1 MLLLSLFVIGASALT
16 YQCSSEFDPDSLKRV
31 FRALDRCGTPLDR
44 ESQSC
49 FEERMAKAYRLLINV
64 GYQMADWEAAT
75 QTNFASLRYMTY
87 RDSQRGETWWQSV
100 TKVLAEGHRFCWYV
114 RDSSPD
120 QHNDGFSNNLGSVFF
135 VDDPLREPLMHVA
148 SDTRKF
154 DVRRGSHCF
163 TPDTLFKQ
171 SRLAAIQK
179 LLTDYTEELR
189 PTHYQQ
195 SYQSLR
201 ARMSTD
207 LAMTA
212 VFVRLAWNYKCPA
225 SGGCA
230 DELEPGRPYVPKSP
244 KDLLRQLGRIIDE
257 DGVFCL
263 FDSVPQYPAKKWYYF
278 TGFGRNFV

>member
-16 YQCSSEFDPDSLKRV
+16 YQCSSEFHPDGLERV
-31 FRALDRCGTPLDR
+31 FLALDTCGTPLDR
-44 ESQSC
+44 DSQKC
-49 FEERMAKAYRLLINV
+49 FEERMASTYRLLTNV

-87 RDSQRGETWWQSV
+87 RDSQRGETWWQSII
-100 TKVLAEGHRFCWYV
+100 KLAAAGHGFCWYV

-120 QHNDGFSNNLGSVFF
+120 QHTDGFSNNLGSVFF
-135 VDDPLREPLMHVA
+135 ADNHLREPIMHVA
-148 SDTRKF
+148 TDTRKL

-163 TPDTLFKQ
+163 TPDTFFKQ

-189 PTHYQQ
+189 PTLYQQ
-195 SYQSLR
+195 SYRSLR

-212 VFVRLAWNYKCPA
+212 ILVRLAGNYKCPA
-225 SGGCA
+225 RGGCA
-230 DELEPGRPYVPKSP
+230 DELEPGRPYLPKSP
-244 KDLLRQLGRIIDE
+244 KDLLRQLASIIGK

-263 FDSVPQYPAKKWYYF
+263 FESIPKFPAKKWYYL
-278 TGFGRNFV
+278 TGFGYNYV